1 METSS
6 KPVFIYGPLCAKP
19 LPAWVLIG
27 DATRV
32 DEISQLIQTAR
43 VEYFVLHKLN
53 NCDCPASVREHGA
66 SINGYVVQSMTES
79 QRRNLES
86 FDDETYRVEDVQ
98 AILTAPD
105 GKEEIVDAQI
115 HLQYGHKESPSEEVW
130 DLEWSIEERLEDGLR
145 SLKER
150 RWR

>member
-1 METSS
+1 
-6 KPVFIYGPLCAKP
+6 
-19 LPAWVLIG
+19 
-27 DATRV
+27 
-32 DEISQLIQTAR
+32 
-43 VEYFVLHKLN
+43 
-53 NCDCPASVREHGA
+53 
-66 SINGYVVQSMTES
+66 MTES

-130 DLEWSIEERLEDGLR
+130 DLEWFIEERLEDGLR